1 MRCRKAGAYSVSF
14 MPMCSTKSS
23 WRALLANARSGH
35 RLTIGVHG
43 LADELAVTLHTD
55 STGGLGAAMVISLSC
70 GVWVGF
76 QEKLD
81 DLAAFLLRCPVE
93 RKPVKATGLRG
104 ALRVGSQVV
113 AALAPSGGR
122 ARTLAPVLDGGGE
135 NRGSFGDQLEGSWRL
150 WQLRPVAALLLRLL
164 LEVQLLKCCDDNAAV
179 SFVNQSVC
187 E

>member
-1 MRCRKAGAYSVSF
+1 MLLGDLLGNMVNGRVLVH
-14 MPMCSTKSS
+14 PSS
-23 WRALLANARSGH
+23 CKRSP
-35 RLTIGVHG
+35 IGVHG

-55 STGGLGAAMVISLSC
+55 STGCLWAAMVISLSC

-113 AALAPSGGR
+113 AALAPSGGPGTYSCAR
-122 ARTLAPVLDGGGE
+122 AGWGR
-135 NRGSFGDQLEGSWRL
+135 R
-150 WQLRPVAALLLRLL
+150 
-164 LEVQLLKCCDDNAAV
+164 K
-179 SFVNQSVC
+179 
-187 E
+187 